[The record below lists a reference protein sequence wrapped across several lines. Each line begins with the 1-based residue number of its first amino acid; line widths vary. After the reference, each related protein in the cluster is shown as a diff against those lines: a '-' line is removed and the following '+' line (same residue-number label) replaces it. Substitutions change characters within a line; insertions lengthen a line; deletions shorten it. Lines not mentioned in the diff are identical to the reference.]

1 MRRQLDRFGP
11 NGLGLIF
18 PLGCLAALVE
28 GYDLQSAGLT
38 APKFAPLFHLDP
50 AHLSWVFTANTVGL
64 FIGAVIGG
72 RLADSAGR
80 RGVLIASM
88 LVFGLFS
95 VATAMSS
102 DSPTLI
108 AMRFLT
114 GLGLGG
120 ALPNLI
126 ALTAESSTPDRAA
139 TRVTLLSAAMP
150 GGGGIASALLAFVPS
165 LDWRL
170 IFWLGGI
177 APIAI
182 ACVMW
187 AILPESPAFKRRD
200 PAERTATE
208 RNATLAALTKDGRTP
223 TTLRLWAA
231 FFLTLMV
238 LYLLLNWLPVLLVS
252 KGYSKPEAAMVAL
265 SFTVGGVLGSMAI
278 GRLARQTRRWRVY
291 LATWIGMA
299 LSMGGLG
306 LIGHN
311 LPLGLTAGFC
321 VGIFVNGGQFLLYGL
336 SAEPYPAALR
346 GTGVG
351 FAVGIGRFGSIAGPL
366 FAGWLLTSGKDAGT
380 VLMGVVPLILLAL
393 VAVLPLALRK
403 PAA

>member
-1 MRRQLDRFGP
+1 MRRQPARLS
-11 NGLGLIF
+11 LIF

-38 APKFAPLFHLDP
+38 APKFAPIFHLDA
-50 AHLSWVFTANTVGL
+50 AHLSWVFTANTIGL

-72 RLADSAGR
+72 RLADSIGR
-80 RGVLIASM
+80 RGILIASM
-88 LVFGLFS
+88 LVFGVFS
-95 VATAMSS
+95 VATAVSP
-102 DSPTLI
+102 DSEALI

-150 GGGGIASALLAFVPS
+150 GGGGIASALLAFIPS
-165 LDWRL
+165 LDWRV
-170 IFWLGGI
+170 IFWLGGV

-187 AILPESPAFKRRD
+187 AVLPESPAFKRRD
-200 PAERTATE
+200 PADRTK
-208 RNATLAALTKDGRTP
+208 TLAALTKDGRTP

-252 KGYSKPEAAMVAL
+252 KGYGKPEAAMVVL
-265 SFTVGGVLGSMAI
+265 SFTVGGVLGSLII
-278 GRLARQTRRWRVY
+278 GRLARQARRWRVY
-291 LATWIGMA
+291 LATWLGMA

-311 LPLGLTAGFC
+311 LPLGLLAGFC
-321 VGIFVNGGQFLLYGL
+321 VGIFVNSGQFLLYGL

-351 FAVGIGRFGSIAGPL
+351 FAVGVGRFGSIAGPL

-393 VAVLPLALRK
+393 VAVLPLARRT
-403 PAA
+403 PAG

>member
-1 MRRQLDRFGP
+1 MRRQPDR
-11 NGLGLIF
+11 LSLIF

-38 APKFAPLFHLDP
+38 APKFAPIFHLDP
-50 AHLSWVFTANTVGL
+50 AHLSWVFTANTIGL
-64 FIGAVIGG
+64 FIGAVFGG
-72 RLADSAGR
+72 RMADHIGR
-80 RGVLIASM
+80 RAVLIASM
-88 LVFGLFS
+88 LVFGVFS
-95 VATAMSS
+95 IATAVSP
-102 DSPTLI
+102 DSPSLI

-150 GGGGIASALLAFVPS
+150 GGGDIASALLAFIPS
-165 LDWRL
+165 LDWRV
-170 IFWLGGI
+170 IFWLGGM

-187 AILPESPAFKRRD
+187 AVLPESPAFRHGD
-200 PAERTATE
+200 PADRTK
-208 RNATLAALTKDGRTP
+208 TLAALTKEGRTA

-265 SFTVGGVLGSMAI
+265 SFTVGGVLGSLII
-278 GRLARQTRRWRVY
+278 GRLARQARRWRVY

-306 LIGHN
+306 LIGHT
-311 LPLGLTAGFC
+311 LPLGLLAGFC
-321 VGIFVNGGQFLLYGL
+321 VGVFVNGGQFLLYGL

-351 FAVGIGRFGSIAGPL
+351 FAVGVGRFGSIAGPL

-380 VLMGVVPLILLAL
+380 VLIGVVPLIF
-393 VAVLPLALRK
+393 
-403 PAA
+403 

>member
-1 MRRQLDRFGP
+1 LRRKPDKLS
-11 NGLGLIF
+11 LVF

-50 AHLSWVFTANTVGL
+50 AHLSWVFTANTLGL
-64 FIGAVIGG
+64 FIGAIAGG
-72 RLADSAGR
+72 RVADHIGR
-80 RGVLIASM
+80 RVVLIASM
-88 LVFGLFS
+88 LVFGVFS
-95 VATAMSS
+95 VATAVSP
-102 DSPTLI
+102 DSEALI
-108 AMRFLT
+108 AMRLLT

-126 ALTAESSTPDRAA
+126 ALTAESSPPNLAA
-139 TRVTLLSAAMP
+139 MRVTLLSAAMP
-150 GGGGIASALLAFVPS
+150 GGGGIASALLAFIPS
-165 LDWRL
+165 LDWRV
-170 IFWLGGI
+170 IFWIGGF

-182 ACVMW
+182 GAVMW
-187 AILPESPAFKRRD
+187 ALLPESPTFTHRPPSRRGHI
-200 PAERTATE
+200 
-208 RNATLAALTKDGRTP
+208 LAALTADGRTV

-265 SFTVGGVLGSMAI
+265 SFTAGGVLGSI
-278 GRLARQTRRWRVY
+278 GIGWLARRPKRWRVY
-291 LATWIGMA
+291 LATWLGMA

-306 LIGHN
+306 LIGHD
-311 LPLGLTAGFC
+311 LPLGLLAGFG

-336 SAEPYPAALR
+336 CAEPYPAALR

-351 FAVGIGRFGSIAGPL
+351 FAVGVGRFGSIAGPL
-366 FAGWLLTSGKDAGT
+366 LAGALLAAGKDAGT
-380 VLMGVVPLILLAL
+380 VLIGVVPLILLAL
-393 VAVLPLALRK
+393 VAVLPLSRRE
-403 PAA
+403 PAPT

>member
-1 MRRQLDRFGP
+1 MTRRKPDR
-11 NGLGLIF
+11 LGLIF
-18 PLGCLAALVE
+18 PLGCLAALCE

-50 AHLSWVFTANTVGL
+50 AHLSWVFTANTIGL
-64 FIGAVIGG
+64 FVGAVSGG
-72 RLADSAGR
+72 RIADTAGR
-80 RGVLIASM
+80 RIVLIASM
-88 LVFGLFS
+88 ALFGVFS
-95 VATAMSS
+95 IATALSP
-102 DSPTLI
+102 DSQSLI
-108 AMRFLT
+108 LMRFLT

-126 ALTAESSTPDRAA
+126 ALTAESTAPDRAA

-150 GGGGIASALLAFVPS
+150 AGGGIASALLAFIPS

-170 IFWLGGI
+170 IFWIGGF
-177 APIAI
+177 APLAV
-182 ACVMW
+182 AAVMLMV
-187 AILPESPAFKRRD
+187 LPESPAFAD
-200 PAERTATE
+200 RTQTD
-208 RNATLAALTKDGRTP
+208 RVATLAALTEDGRTK

-265 SFTVGGVLGSMAI
+265 SFTVGGVLGSIAI
-278 GRLARQTRRWRVY
+278 GRLARQAKRWRIY

-299 LSMGGLG
+299 LSMAGLG
-306 LIGHN
+306 LIAHN
-311 LPLGLTAGFC
+311 LPLGLLAGFG

-336 SAEPYPAALR
+336 SAEPYPALLR

-351 FAVGIGRFGSIAGPL
+351 FAVGVGRFGSIAGPL
-366 FAGWLLTSGKDAGT
+366 FAGWLLASGKDAGT
-380 VLMGVVPLILLAL
+380 VLTGVVPLILLAL
-393 VAVLPLALRK
+393 VAVLPLARRVTD
-403 PAA
+403 A

>member
-1 MRRQLDRFGP
+1 MRRQPARLS
-11 NGLGLIF
+11 LIF

-38 APKFAPLFHLDP
+38 APKFAPIFHLDA
-50 AHLSWVFTANTVGL
+50 AHLSWVFTANTIGL

-72 RLADSAGR
+72 RLADSIGR
-80 RGVLIASM
+80 RGILIASM
-88 LVFGLFS
+88 LVFGVFS
-95 VATAMSS
+95 VATAVSP
-102 DSPTLI
+102 DSEALI

-150 GGGGIASALLAFVPS
+150 GGGGIASALLAFIPS
-165 LDWRL
+165 LDWRV
-170 IFWLGGI
+170 IFWLGGV

-187 AILPESPAFKRRD
+187 AVLPESPAFKRRD
-200 PAERTATE
+200 PAVRTK
-208 RNATLAALTKDGRTP
+208 TLAALTKDGRTA

-252 KGYSKPEAAMVAL
+252 KGYGKPEAAMVAL
-265 SFTVGGVLGSMAI
+265 SFTVGGVLGSLII
-278 GRLARQTRRWRVY
+278 GRLARQARRWRVY
-291 LATWIGMA
+291 LATWLGMA

-311 LPLGLTAGFC
+311 LPLGLLAGFC
-321 VGIFVNGGQFLLYGL
+321 VGVFVNGGQFLLYGL

-351 FAVGIGRFGSIAGPL
+351 FAVGVGRFGSIAGPL

-380 VLMGVVPLILLAL
+380 VLIGVVPLILLAL
-393 VAVLPLALRK
+393 VAVLPLARRA
-403 PAA
+403 PAG